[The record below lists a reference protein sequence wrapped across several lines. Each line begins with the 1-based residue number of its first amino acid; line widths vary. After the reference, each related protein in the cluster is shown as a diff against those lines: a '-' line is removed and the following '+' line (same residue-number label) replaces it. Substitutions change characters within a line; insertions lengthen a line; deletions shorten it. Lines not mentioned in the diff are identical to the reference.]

1 MASTLKVDRIETPGG
16 VGNISFGNPI
26 SGDGSQL
33 TGVGLNIA
41 NVVAG
46 DIMYYNGTNWVRL
59 PKGTAAQVLKIN
71 AGATAPEWGADDTGA
86 GLDLTATNAWT
97 GPQRAT
103 LVTNATGPFDM
114 DTGQNFLCTPTA
126 PLSLTFLNPANG
138 QSGYII
144 LDNSVTGHA
153 ISKPATTKTDTNM
166 LATVTAAGIY
176 IISYISDGTTTY
188 LTNSAA
194 MV

>member
-1 MASTLKVDRIETPGG
+1 MASVLKVDRIETPSGT
-16 VGNISFGNPI
+16 GNISFAQPM
-26 SGDGSQL
+26 SGDGNQITNLNLAGANMSWTGAVIPAGQISGTIA
-33 TGVGLNIA
+33 TGVDGSGLIN
-41 NVVAG
+41 
-46 DIMYYNGTNWVRL
+46 L
-59 PKGTAAQVLKIN
+59 PAV
-71 AGATAPEWGADDTGA
+71 PP
-86 GLDLTATNAWT
+86 DLTATNAWT

-126 PLSLTFLNPANG
+126 PLALTFSNPANG

-153 ISKPATTKTDTNM
+153 ITKPATTKTDTNL